1 MDYISK
7 ENIKQILGVHYNLKT
22 TEIDPLESGIQN
34 LNYLV
39 STDKC
44 KFVFRLYNW
53 KSIEE
58 LRYTIQILHSLQN
71 DNFPSPELILTINN
85 EYSFCFH
92 KKPCILYRYIN
103 GERLKEASVDTMKQL
118 GLLQGRMHKIL
129 MKEEHDTLT
138 LTWDHGDLLQLMST
152 KKELLLKSGFPKINN
167 RLEFVTEK
175 LVSMSFPNQLPKG
188 GTHQDIKPEN
198 ILVSSDQISGIV
210 DFDNGYFGDLLHDVT
225 TTICWF
231 CFKDNK
237 LDLRFVESFVSSYQ
251 KERELSEIEKQYL
264 GQSIKFRLL
273 RESIIWPMYVSHN
286 IPIAKKFSD
295 YFLTL
300 YNNYN
305 ISETELRRRVN

>member
-1 MDYISK
+1 YLKQQANIGETVTMDIARQVLDSVR
-7 ENIKQILGVHYNLKT
+7 IMHRM
-22 TEIDPLESGIQN
+22 
-34 LNYLV
+34 
-39 STDKC
+39 C
-44 KFVFRLYNW
+44 
-53 KSIEE
+53 
-58 LRYTIQILHSLQN
+58 
-71 DNFPSPELILTINN
+71 
-85 EYSFCFH
+85 YSH
-92 KKPCILYRYIN
+92 L
-103 GERLKEASVDTMKQL
+103 
-118 GLLQGRMHKIL
+118 
-129 MKEEHDTLT
+129 
-138 LTWDHGDLLQLMST
+138 
-152 KKELLLKSGFPKINN
+152 
-167 RLEFVTEK
+167 
-175 LVSMSFPNQLPKG
+175 
-188 GTHQDIKPEN
+188 DIKPEN